1 MIRRIKEKL
10 TKHPLRKKFV
20 RIITIIF
27 LGVLFLEFLIYFGSN
42 LLLVNWTRD
51 KINQATGGVYQVDF
65 NRLNFSLLRRGV
77 FLNGIVMKPVQG
89 NRVSGDQVVFDF
101 TLDEVAVLDI
111 WYDWSERIFRVG
123 RIELDNPDLGLILP
137 EREEDNPDSS
147 SGFVKRSPVK
157 ELEEEIQKSVQRIPF
172 GGLFIESIEINHAD
186 LFFLN
191 FLSQKSLKAQN
202 TKVIIEDVDWT
213 TGTDWETP
221 FNAKGF
227 EFDLEQVEFP
237 LSDEVHV
244 ILADKVMV
252 SSLENLID
260 IQGFRLSP
268 NLKIPSKA
276 YYDLKLD
283 ELSVSNFD
291 LNQAFLTSEV
301 EIEEIVLNDPEFQM
315 TNLPKDLEEE
325 ELKGEGDLNGLI
337 EGILKSFSIREFSVN
352 NGKFYSF
359 DPEDS
364 LRNRIEIAD
373 VDFKMADFYLGWD
386 ASKRENQ
393 FFYGKD
399 AAMEL
404 EDFTLNLADGV
415 HVIHGDKVSVSSFL
429 DKIEVEGFEIAP
441 LLGQGDSSVR
451 QLIRLSLPLLQLDEA
466 NLKKLYNEAIL
477 DVDLLEMNQPQV
489 EFIDRVAQR
498 DSTRRFSAQK
508 LLQGY
513 LEEVNIGL
521 LSINEGTMQFQNE
534 TGDRSDNVNFEKFSL
549 QLEDVFI
556 KPESS
561 ASMRDLLLAEEL
573 VLSLDQYQLKLR
585 DNLHLF
591 TADRILIDSKRRLVE
606 VSNFALKPEKPD
618 QIQQLLDTY
627 GKSATIDL
635 TVPVFQLQG
644 IDVRAALLEEELLID
659 YILVSQPHLIY
670 NQFRKRKQ
678 EGDREFSDSSEEIQT
693 LLSDYFKRVSID
705 SIGFFQGKMD
715 FTDITGRQE
724 VSFSE
729 EDLSLI
735 VRDFYYAPGDQVEE
749 GRSFFSDEIILNL
762 AGYSFSLA
770 QGDYDVSTGN
780 VQYNTK
786 TQAITIDSLVLN
798 PGPQLDSKLA
808 LSLVL
813 PKLTLEGLDL
823 EDFLYENRLD
833 LSKLSVEGSQIN
845 LDIEPEFVRK
855 GEKRENRNSGA
866 ISRSIDFLRIQEI
879 LAKESD
885 LRLTFQIANKEV
897 ESIQARFDVSVSDF
911 FLDEE
916 MENELILAELFDE
929 ISLAVNDFSFALPD
943 SLHQIRFSEVLIN
956 NKGDETVFLG
966 LEIEPVDLENS
977 KGVLLSG
984 KIDELG
990 IRNNTLAEIQRTGK
1004 VNLESIR
1011 ITGPDM
1017 VVYLDSDSTQ
1027 SGSSSPDN
1035 KPKNEE
1041 AFVHTL
1047 MLQNLFIT
1055 EGQIEFHQKGKGPIP
1070 RFDFQGIDLALN
1082 DLDLDLLN
1090 FSSGS
1095 QVNFFLDEDL
1105 RLSVKDYELYSKD
1118 SMEIFR
1124 ADKISFSDRNLL
1136 LEGLAYKPALGSYE
1150 YLRKKGYQTD
1160 AIRLDVENVSV
1171 ESIDL
1176 EKMISGEGIEARRI
1190 VASEINLDVL
1200 RDKRIPI
1207 KEGQI
1212 KPMPQEILQNL
1223 PINLLVDS
1231 VFLHGG
1237 FVRYQEFVANS
1248 MLPGKIEFQDL
1259 EAVLTPLAV
1268 SKSDREHPI
1277 DDSYFLASAKLMGTG
1292 KLDLQV
1298 QMHYADPY
1306 EMEVTAQLDTF
1317 DLTQVNDILS
1327 KGAFLKINSG
1337 TVKKGDWSFRLDK
1350 EEAFGRMNF
1359 RYDGLNVT
1367 FLDSVNLSKGKGKL
1381 AWMTFL
1387 ANTLIKNNN
1396 PRKFLGNVV
1405 RSDIYLKRDQS
1416 KFIFN
1421 AWWKATL
1428 TGLKGS
1434 VGLGQPQLP
1443 VRRKD
1448 EEE

>member
-1 MIRRIKEKL
+1 MIRRIKAKL
-10 TKHPLRKKFV
+10 SKHPKRKKFV
-20 RIITIIF
+20 RIFTITF
-27 LGVLFLEFLIYFGSN
+27 LGILFLEFLVYFGSN
-42 LLLVNWTRD
+42 FFLVNWTRS
-51 KINQATGGVYQVDF
+51 KINESTGGVYEVDF

-77 FLNGIVMKPVQG
+77 FLNGIVMRPIAG
-89 NRVSGDQVVFDF
+89 HRVSNDQVVFDF
-101 TLDEVAVLDI
+101 TLDEIAVLDI
-111 WYDWSERIFRVG
+111 WYDWSDKIFRVG
-123 RIELDNPDLGLILP
+123 KIELDNPDLGLILP
-137 EREEDNPDSS
+137 KQEKAQSDSS
-147 SGFVKRSPVK
+147 SGFDKRSPVK
-157 ELEEEIQKSVQRIPF
+157 ELEEEIQKSIQRIPF
-172 GGLFIESIEINHAD
+172 GGLVIEAIEIKHAD

-202 TKVIIEDVDWT
+202 SKVIIENVDWT
-213 TGTDWETP
+213 TGTNWDTP
-221 FNAKGF
+221 FNAEGF

-244 ILADKVMV
+244 ILADKVQV

-268 NLKIPSKA
+268 NRDMPSRS
-276 YYDLKLD
+276 YYDLKLE
-283 ELSVSNFD
+283 ELRVNNFD
-291 LNQAFLTSEV
+291 LNQAFMTSEV
-301 EIEEIVLNDPEFQM
+301 QIEEIVLNDPEFQM
-315 TNLPKDLEEE
+315 TNFPRELMEEE
-325 ELKGEGDLNGLI
+325 VKGEGDLNSLI
-337 EGILKSFSIREFSVN
+337 DGILKSFSIREFSVN
-352 NGKFYSF
+352 NGRFSSL

-364 LRNRIEIAD
+364 LRNRIEITD
-373 VDFKMADFYLGWD
+373 VDFKMAEFYLGWD
-386 ASKRENQ
+386 ASKRKNQ

-429 DKIEVEGFEIAP
+429 DQIEVEGFQISPILDE
-441 LLGQGDSSVR
+441 GDSSVR
-451 QLIRLSLPLLQLDEA
+451 QVISLSLPTLQLDEA

-477 DVDLLEMNQPQV
+477 DVDLLEMNQPKV
-489 EFIDRVAQR
+489 EFIDRVAQK

-534 TGDRSDNVNFEKFSL
+534 TGARSDNVNFEQFSL
-549 QLEDVFI
+549 QLEDVFLR
-556 KPESS
+556 PESS

-591 TADRILIDSKRRLVE
+591 TADQILIDSKQNLVE
-606 VSNFALKPEKPD
+606 VKNFELKPENPD
-618 QIQQLLDTY
+618 QIQQLLTTY

-635 TVPVFQLQG
+635 TVPVFKLQG
-644 IDVRAALLEEELLID
+644 IDIRAALLDKELLID

-670 NQFRKRKQ
+670 DQLRKRNQ
-678 EGDREFSDSSEEIQT
+678 ENNREFSASSQEIQD
-693 LLSDYFKRVSID
+693 LLADYFKVVSID

-729 EDLSLI
+729 EDLSLL
-735 VRDFYYAPGDQVEE
+735 VRDFYYDPAEE
-749 GRSFFSDEIILNL
+749 LDLDRSFFSEEIILNL

-770 QGDYDVSTGN
+770 KGDYDVSTGN

-833 LSKLSVEGSQIN
+833 LSKLTVDGSQIN
-845 LDIEPEFVRK
+845 LDIEPDFVRK
-855 GEKRENRNSGA
+855 EEKRNRRSGA
-866 ISRSIDFLRIQEI
+866 FSRTIDFLRIQEI
-879 LAKESD
+879 LANESD
-885 LRLTFQIANKEV
+885 LRLTFQIADKEV

-916 MENELILAELFDE
+916 TENELVLAELFDE

-943 SLHQIRFSEVLIN
+943 SLHKIRFSEVLIN
-956 NKGDETVFLG
+956 NKADETVFLG

-977 KGVLLSG
+977 KGMVLSG
-984 KIDELG
+984 RIDELG

-1004 VNLESIR
+1004 VNLENIR
-1011 ITGPDM
+1011 LSKPDIQ
-1017 VVYLDSDSTQ
+1017 VFLDTLSPPNSSTKTD
-1027 SGSSSPDN
+1027 P

-1041 AFVHTL
+1041 AFVHSL
-1047 MLQNLFIT
+1047 LLQNLLISDGKIKFN
-1055 EGQIEFHQKGKGPIP
+1055 QKGKGAIP
-1070 RFDFQGIDLALN
+1070 RLDFQGIDLEIN
-1082 DLDLDLLN
+1082 DLDIDLLD
-1090 FSSGS
+1090 FSAGT
-1095 QVNFFLDEDL
+1095 QANFFLDEDL
-1105 RLSVKDYELYSKD
+1105 RLSIRDYELISKD
-1118 SMEIFR
+1118 GMEVFH
-1124 ADKISFSDRNLL
+1124 ADKISFAKRNVLF
-1136 LEGLAYKPALGSYE
+1136 EGLQYKPTMGTYE

-1160 AIRLDVENVSV
+1160 AISLDLATVSV
-1171 ESIDL
+1171 EAIDL
-1176 EKMISGEGIEARRI
+1176 DKMMSGEGMEAKRI
-1190 VASEINLDVL
+1190 IASGMNLDVL
-1200 RDKRIPI
+1200 RDKRIAP
-1207 KEGQI
+1207 KEGQV
-1212 KPMPQEILQNL
+1212 KPMPQEIIQNL
-1223 PINLLVDS
+1223 PVNLRVDS
-1231 VFLHGG
+1231 VFLQDG
-1237 FVRYQEFVANS
+1237 FVRYQEFVTNS
-1248 MLPGKIEFQDL
+1248 MLPGKVEFEEL
-1259 EAVLTPLAV
+1259 EAVMTPLAI
-1268 SKSDREHPI
+1268 SESDRSHPI
-1277 DDSYFLASAKLMGTG
+1277 KESYVLATAKLMGTG
-1292 KLDLQV
+1292 DLGLQV
-1298 QMHYADPY
+1298 QMSYDDPY
-1306 EMEVTAQLDTF
+1306 PMELTAQIDTF
-1317 DLTQVNDILS
+1317 NLQQINNILS
-1327 KGAFLKINSG
+1327 RGAFLRINSG
-1337 TVKKGDWSFRLDK
+1337 EVKKGDWSFRLDK
-1350 EEAFGRMNF
+1350 QEAFGRMDF
-1359 RYDGLNVT
+1359 RYEGLNVT
-1367 FLDSVNLSKGKGKL
+1367 FLDSVSLTKGKGKL
-1381 AWMTFL
+1381 GMMTFL

-1443 VRRKD
+1443 VRRK
-1448 EEE
+1448 EEEE

>member
-10 TKHPLRKKFV
+10 SKHPLRKKFV
-20 RIITIIF
+20 RIFTIIF

-42 LLLVNWTRD
+42 FFLVNWTRD
-51 KINQATGGVYQVDF
+51 KINEATGGVYQVDF

-77 FLNGIVMKPVQG
+77 FLNGIVMKPIEG
-89 NRVSGDQVVFDF
+89 NRVSSEQVVFDF
-101 TLDEVAVLDI
+101 TLDEIAVLDI
-111 WYDWSERIFRVG
+111 WYDWSEKVFRVG
-123 RIELDNPDLGLILP
+123 KIELDNPDLGLILP
-137 EREEDNPDSS
+137 NRDKEAADSS

-157 ELEEEIQKSVQRIPF
+157 ELEEEIQKSIQRIPF
-172 GGLFIESIEINHAD
+172 GGLFIEAIEINHAD

-202 TKVIIEDVDWT
+202 TKVMIEDVDWT
-213 TGTDWETP
+213 TGTDWDTP

-244 ILADKVMV
+244 IFADKVLV

-260 IQGFRLSP
+260 IQRFRLSP
-268 NLKIPSKA
+268 NREIPSRA

-283 ELSVSNFD
+283 ELNVNNFD

-315 TNLPKDLEEE
+315 THFPRELVEEE
-325 ELKGEGDLNGLI
+325 VKGEGDLNSLI
-337 EGILKSFSIREFSVN
+337 DGILKSFSIREFSVN
-352 NGKFYSF
+352 NGKFFSL

-364 LRNRIEIAD
+364 LRSRIEIED

-386 ASKRENQ
+386 AAKRENQ

-404 EDFTLNLADGV
+404 EDFTLNLTDGV
-415 HVIHGDKVSVSSFL
+415 HVIHGDKVSISSFL
-429 DKIEVEGFEIAP
+429 DQIEVEGFEISP
-441 LLGQGDSSVR
+441 LLGQEDSTVR
-451 QLIRLSLPLLQLDEA
+451 QVIRLSLPKLQLDEA

-513 LEEVNIGL
+513 LDEVNIGL

-534 TGDRSDNVNFEKFSL
+534 SGDRSDNVNFEKFSL

-606 VSNFALKPEKPD
+606 VSNFSLKPEKPD

-644 IDVRAALLEEELLID
+644 IDVRAALLDEELLID

-670 NQFRKRKQ
+670 NQLRKRNS
-678 EGDREFSDSSEEIQT
+678 GGNREFSASSQEIQD
-693 LLSDYFKRVSID
+693 LLSDYFKVVSID
-705 SIGFFQGKMD
+705 SVGFFQGKMD

-729 EDLSLI
+729 EDLSLV
-735 VRDFYYAPGDQVEE
+735 VRDFYYAPGQELDID
-749 GRSFFSDEIILNL
+749 RSFFSDEIILNL

-770 QGDYDVSTGN
+770 KGDYDVSTGN

-798 PGPQLDSKLA
+798 PGPQLESKLA

-855 GEKRENRNSGA
+855 EERSNRNSGA
-866 ISRSIDFLRIQEI
+866 FSRSIDFLRIQEI

-885 LRLTFQIANKEV
+885 LRLTFQIANQEV
-897 ESIQARFDVSVSDF
+897 ESIQATFDVSVSDF

-977 KGVLLSG
+977 EGVLFSG

-990 IRNNTLAEIQRTGK
+990 IRNNTLAEIQRTGR

-1011 ITGPDM
+1011 ISGPDM
-1017 VVYLDSDSTQ
+1017 RVYLDTASTQ
-1027 SGSSSPDN
+1027 NSSGQSGPRS
-1035 KPKNEE
+1035 KNEE

-1047 MLQNLFIT
+1047 MLQNLMIT
-1055 EGQIEFHQKGKGPIP
+1055 EGKIEFHQKGKGPIP
-1070 RFDFQGIDLALN
+1070 RLGFQGIDLALN
-1082 DLDLDLLN
+1082 DLDFDLLN
-1090 FSSGS
+1090 FSSGA
-1095 QVNFFLDEDL
+1095 QANFFLDEDL
-1105 RLSVKDYELYSKD
+1105 KLSVKDYELYSKD

-1124 ADKISFSDRNLL
+1124 ADKISFSERNLL
-1136 LEGLAYKPALGSYE
+1136 LEGVAYKPAMGTYE

-1160 AIRLDVENVSV
+1160 AIRLDLERVSV

-1176 EKMISGEGIEARRI
+1176 EQMISGEGMQAKRVI
-1190 VASEINLDVL
+1190 ASQMKLDVL
-1200 RDKRIPI
+1200 RDKRIPLR
-1207 KEGQI
+1207 EGQV

-1223 PINLLVDS
+1223 PFNLRVDS
-1231 VFLHGG
+1231 VFLHQG

-1248 MLPGKIEFQDL
+1248 MSPGKVEFHDL
-1259 EAVLTPLAV
+1259 EAVLTPFAI
-1268 SKSDREHPI
+1268 SEPNREYPI
-1277 DDSYFLASAKLMGTG
+1277 DDSYVLASAKLMGTG
-1292 KLDLQV
+1292 ELDLQV
-1298 QMHYADPY
+1298 QMHFDDPY
-1306 EMEVTAQLDTF
+1306 PMEVTAQLDTF
-1317 DLTQVNDILS
+1317 NLQQINHILS
-1327 KGAFLKINSG
+1327 RGAFLRINSG
-1337 TVKKGDWSFRLDK
+1337 DVKKGDWSFRLDK
-1350 EEAFGRMNF
+1350 EEAFGRMDF
-1359 RYDGLNVT
+1359 RYEGLNVS
-1367 FLDSVNLSKGKGKL
+1367 FLDSVSLTKGTGKL
-1381 AWMTFL
+1381 GRMTFL